1 MDATILGLSL
11 CLLCRAVMP
20 RLWCQETRLPWSS
33 LRLYVPL
40 CYVLE
45 NGITIIHGYPYC
57 ICTGGVGTS
66 GAPGTRVVLVCL
78 FSVHWDIATS
88 YSLSWG
94 VSARELCFLTHRIP
108 VVVLFFL
115 YSNCP
120 ILSLLEWL
128 VEGRFWLILVFW
140 LFTGTSCGVCFS
152 SPLPF
157 FLLVPLRFLLA
168 IGYYVHSPDCRS
180 LTWSCWYVTSQ
191 LSCSGGNFDGPRCN
205 TVTDSFSQ
213 LQTWTCSWVDSAFA
227 LLQL

>member
-1 MDATILGLSL
+1 MEFIAIVCAIVPGVRKRYNHYSWISILHLHRRRWNEWS
-11 CLLCRAVMP
+11 
-20 RLWCQETRLPWSS
+20 PWY
-33 LRLYVPL
+33 L
-40 CYVLE
+40 
-45 NGITIIHGYPYC
+45 
-57 ICTGGVGTS
+57 
-66 GAPGTRVVLVCL
+66 VLVCL

-180 LTWSCWYVTSQ
+180 LTWSCWYVTS
-191 LSCSGGNFDGPRCN
+191 
-205 TVTDSFSQ
+205 
-213 LQTWTCSWVDSAFA
+213 
-227 LLQL
+227 